1 MSKFKLESLLQHR
14 KRIEETYQRQLAE
27 IRLVLQE
34 EKDVLARLN
43 SNRDRIK
50 LNLEQRLTEDI
61 NAAEMLHF
69 NKYLDRLSL
78 DISLQKK
85 RVAEVEENLKNKRL
99 KLTEAVKRRKIM
111 DKLKDKQLAAECEKI
126 EKNEQNFMNEIA
138 INRHLRFRE

>member
-85 RVAEVEENLKNKRL
+85 RVAEVEENLENKRL

-111 DKLKDKQLAAECEKI
+111 DKLKDKQLAAEFEKI

>member
-14 KRIEETYQRQLAE
+14 KHIEETYQRELAE
-27 IRLVLQE
+27 ALHALQE
-34 EKDVLARLN
+34 EKDALAQLT
-43 SNRDRIK
+43 SSRDRIK
-50 LNLEQRLTEDI
+50 HNLAQRLTEDI

-78 DISLQKK
+78 NISLQRTK
-85 RVAEVEENLKNKRL
+85 VAEAEENLEKKRL

-111 DKLKDKQLAAECEKI
+111 DKLKDKQLATEFEKI

-138 INRHLRFRE
+138 INRHLRTRG